1 MASRLSVIIVTWN
14 SAGVLEACLRPLVQ
28 QLEPGDELIVSDN
41 ASSDSTLSLVAS
53 VAPAAVVLQN
63 GANLGFAAGANR
75 GVEAASGDLVVLL
88 NPDTVVAEGWA
99 REMRRPLDEGWGWDV
114 WQALVTMDD
123 GALVNTDGGVVHFT
137 GIAWAGNAGRR
148 VRDEAPEPREIG
160 FASGACLAVPR
171 AAWARL
177 GGMPEDFF
185 MYCEDV
191 DLSLRAWL
199 AGGRVGIVPAARVNH
214 DYEFAGRDSRWRMLE
229 RNRWAT
235 LLRTY
240 PAPLLLLLAPA
251 LLAAELAVFAL
262 AARTGWGRQKLGA
275 AADVLRS
282 LPSLLRQRR
291 QIQASRTVA
300 AGELARHLTAELSSE
315 YIGPAARHPA
325 IRAGLLAYWRIVRA
339 LLRG

>member
-1 MASRLSVIIVTWN
+1 MSVIIVTWN

-88 NPDTVVAEGWA
+88 NPDTVIADGWA

-148 VRDEAPEPREIG
+148 VRDEDPEPREIG

-199 AGGRVGIVPAARVNH
+199 AGGRVGIEPAAQVNH
-214 DYEFAGRDSRWRMLE
+214 DYEFAGRDTRWRMLE

-235 LLRTY
+235 ILRTY

-251 LLAAELAVFAL
+251 LAAAELAVVAL
-262 AARTGWGRQKLGA
+262 ALRDGWWRQKLA
-275 AADVLRS
+275 SWVDVLRS
-282 LPSLLRQRR
+282 LPALVRQRR
-291 QIQASRTVA
+291 AIQAGRSVRA
-300 AGELARHLTAELSSE
+300 AELARHLTADLDSE
-315 YIGPAARHPA
+315 YIGGGARHPVVGFA
-325 IRAGLLAYWRIVRA
+325 LTAYWRTVCA
-339 LLRG
+339 LLGRP